1 MALETRHGVGGIDP
15 HKHSATLAVVD
26 GQGYLVDVAS
36 FQVTPAGIDGLL
48 DFLTDIELVID
59 RIGVE
64 GSAALGQPL
73 ALALS
78 AAGYDVREVQPN
90 RTAERRRRRR
100 RAKTDIE
107 DAEAIARETLA
118 DPHLPPAGKNA
129 APEAAWEEL
138 TAVHDWRDSLIM
150 QRVRHLNEAEAVLV
164 SLPLNIRS
172 ELPSTSRVLPRL
184 ETLAT
189 LADQWEELKAVDQV
203 RLERLQ
209 AALADIRLLT
219 GRIKT
224 LDKKIPPLLA
234 ALGCTLTEICGIGP
248 VTAMDL
254 LVEVGDPCRF
264 ITEAQF
270 ARWCGSAPI
279 ALSSGEGHGPARRH
293 RLDVGGNRDVNSI
306 LHIVH
311 VTQVRCHEPARVY
324 VARKISENKTKR
336 EARRAHK
343 RQLANVIIRH
353 MWKDEARRRSP
364 QSPLPATC

>member
-1 MALETRHGVGGIDP
+1 MELEVRHGVGGIDP

-26 GQGYLVDVAS
+26 SHGHLVDVVS
-36 FQVTPAGIDGLL
+36 VPVTTAGINDLL
-48 DFLTDIELVID
+48 EFLTDTELVID

-64 GSAALGQPL
+64 GSAALGQPV
-73 ALALS
+73 AVALS

-118 DPHLPPAGKNA
+118 DPQLPPAGKHA

-138 TAVHDWRDSLIM
+138 TAVHDWRKSLIL
-150 QRVRHLNEAEAVLV
+150 QRVRQLTEAEAVLV
-164 SLPLNIRS
+164 SLPLSLRS
-172 ELPSTSRVLPRL
+172 QLPSTSRVLPQLEML
-184 ETLAT
+184 ETSAGQWDGLA
-189 LADQWEELKAVDQV
+189 AVDQV
-203 RLERLQ
+203 RLDRLQ
-209 AALADIRLLT
+209 AALDDIRQLT
-219 GRIKT
+219 CRIKA
-224 LDKKIPPLLA
+224 LDKRIPPLLER
-234 ALGCTLTEICGIGP
+234 LGCTLTELCGIGA

-254 LVEVGDPCRF
+254 LVEVGDPGRF
-264 ITEAQF
+264 TTEAQF

-279 ALSSGEGHGPARRH
+279 ALSSGEGHGPVRRH
-293 RLDVGGNRDVNSI
+293 RLDVGGNRNVNSI

-311 VTQVRCHEPARVY
+311 VTQVRCHEPARSY
-324 VARKISENKTKR
+324 VARKIAENKTKR

-353 MWKDEARRRSP
+353 MWRDDARRRTWP
-364 QSPLPATC
+364 SPLPATG